1 MAYNLREGPR
11 KDYRRLN
18 SPEKL
23 PRAVRTTTDKNK
35 LYPVEVLE
43 SREETVKIHY
53 VGYDD
58 KFDEWRKKEDIVC
71 PSDDKSDDNHHT
83 SALQLER
90 YVPFD
95 HHRELAYAIKAT
107 LNSSPRNDP
116 MVRIELPLDLLQFNG
131 GLKLA
136 GTYLRTFRGRNIYGI
151 QKYGDLV
158 PLLGRRW
165 YIRGLNAQMNFC
177 AVKKET
183 VNFHLFRK
191 PSIVDFLAA
200 TTQDEICGGYV
211 LVFRFVR
218 LDCVQSQLDVFLQE

>member
-83 SALQLER
+83 
-90 YVPFD
+90 V
-95 HHRELAYAIKAT
+95 
-107 LNSSPRNDP
+107 
-116 MVRIELPLDLLQFNG
+116 
-131 GLKLA
+131 
-136 GTYLRTFRGRNIYGI
+136 TF
-151 QKYGDLV
+151 
-158 PLLGRRW
+158 W
-165 YIRGLNAQMNFC
+165 W
-177 AVKKET
+177 
-183 VNFHLFRK
+183 
-191 PSIVDFLAA
+191 
-200 TTQDEICGGYV
+200 
-211 LVFRFVR
+211 VR
-218 LDCVQSQLDVFLQE
+218 LGVRARRRLSRAALPEQS